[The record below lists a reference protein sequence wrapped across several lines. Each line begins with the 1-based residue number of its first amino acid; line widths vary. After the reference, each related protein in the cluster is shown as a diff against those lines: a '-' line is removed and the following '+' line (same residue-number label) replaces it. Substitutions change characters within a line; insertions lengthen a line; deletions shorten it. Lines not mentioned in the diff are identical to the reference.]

1 MIPLVGYDYVD
12 CGETLVVEDVEGFLF
27 GGLKN
32 CVELS
37 NKLIQ
42 ILVAD
47 TGQFLKFY

>member
-1 MIPLVGYDYVD
+1 M
-12 CGETLVVEDVEGFLF
+12 EDVEGFLF

-42 ILVAD
+42 VLVAD
-47 TGQFLKFY
+47 AGQFLKFY